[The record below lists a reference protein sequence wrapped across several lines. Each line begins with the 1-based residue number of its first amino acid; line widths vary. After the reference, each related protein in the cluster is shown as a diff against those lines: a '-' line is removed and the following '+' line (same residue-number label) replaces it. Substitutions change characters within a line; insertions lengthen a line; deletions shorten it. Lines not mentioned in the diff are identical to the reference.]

1 MTFVVEDALIF
12 AVAGLVVKEG
22 VGVVKW
28 VMGRKKPNGKGNGK
42 VEALLADI
50 KGQGIATL
58 ARVSNVQQ
66 SQAETEK
73 QVAVI
78 AAEMKGVNERCAM
91 HMESM
96 TGITDNLSRRVD
108 QLDTRVFDLQKQK

>member
-58 ARVSNVQQ
+58 ARVSDVQQ

-78 AAEMKGVNERCAM
+78 AESLKGFNERCNM
-91 HMESM
+91 HIDSM
-96 TGITDNLSRRVD
+96 TRSVTDLKGRVEQID
-108 QLDTRVFDLQKQK
+108 ERVFDLQKQK